1 MGESPW
7 WWRKALTAV
16 DKLTVRVKAIESDSN
31 IPRNAKNGKR
41 SKKSMRDEV
50 SGGLECELT
59 SQLGNDAAK
68 ELQKIVMTTGYT
80 EGKL

>member
-1 MGESPW
+1 
-7 WWRKALTAV
+7 
-16 DKLTVRVKAIESDSN
+16 
-31 IPRNAKNGKR
+31 
-41 SKKSMRDEV
+41 MRDEV